1 MDPKAR
7 QVALRKLPYGLF
19 IIGAVDGDKLGAFTA
34 AWISQCSF
42 EPPLVMLAVKKGS
55 AGLAMI
61 QASRRFSVNVLAADQ
76 TEIAAHFIQQRPQ
89 SGNRLGV
96 YPFRVGDQT
105 GAPILEDAPAFAE
118 CQVKQVVPAG
128 DHDVVIAEVVAVTV
142 RRDVKPLLLQDT
154 GFEYYGG

>member
-19 IIGAVDGDKLGAFTA
+19 VIGLVDGDKVGAFTA

-55 AGLAMI
+55 LGHAMI
-61 QASRRFSVNVLAADQ
+61 EASRRFSVNVLAADQ
-76 TEIAAHFIQQRPQ
+76 KEMAAHFFQQRPR
-89 SGNRLGV
+89 SGNKLGA
-96 YPFRVGDQT
+96 YAFTPGSGT
-105 GAPILEDAPAFAE
+105 GAPVLDEAPAFAE

-142 RRDVKPLLLQDT
+142 RRDAKPLLLQDT
-154 GFEYYGG
+154 GFDYYGG

>member
-19 IIGAVDGDKLGAFTA
+19 IIGAVDGDKVGAFTA

-42 EPPLVMLAVKKGS
+42 EPPLLMLAVKKGS
-55 AGLAMI
+55 AGHAMI

-76 TEIAAHFIQQRPQ
+76 SEIAAHFIQHRPQ

-96 YPFRVGDQT
+96 YPFRAGDRT
-105 GAPILEDAPAFAE
+105 GAPILEEVPAFAE

-142 RRDVKPLLLQDT
+142 RRDVKPLLLEDT
-154 GFEYYGG
+154 AFEYYGG

>member
-19 IIGAVDGDKLGAFTA
+19 IIGAVDGDKVGAFTA

-42 EPPLVMLAVKKGS
+42 EPPLIMLAVKKGS
-55 AGLAMI
+55 VGHAMI
-61 QASRRFSVNVLAADQ
+61 QASRRFSVNVLASDQ
-76 TEIAAHFIQQRPQ
+76 AEIAAHFIQQRPQ
-89 SGNRLGV
+89 AGNRLGV
-96 YPFRVGDQT
+96 YPFRPGERT

-118 CQVKQVVPAG
+118 CQVKQMVSAG

-154 GFEYYGG
+154 AFEYYGG